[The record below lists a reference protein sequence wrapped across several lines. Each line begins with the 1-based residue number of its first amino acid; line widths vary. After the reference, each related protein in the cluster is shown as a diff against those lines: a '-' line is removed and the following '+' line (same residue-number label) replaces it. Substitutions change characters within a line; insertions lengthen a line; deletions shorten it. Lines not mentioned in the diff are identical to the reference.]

1 MEKKNIDWGNI
12 GFGYIPTDYRYVSNY
27 KDGKWDDGQLTQD
40 PNIVLNECAGVL
52 QYAQTVFEGLKAY
65 TTEDGHIVTF
75 RPDLNG
81 ERLESSAARLEM
93 PIFPKERLWKLL
105 PRRLR
110 RTMLSYLLTAA
121 VQLCTSVLICSAAT
135 LSSV

>member
-75 RPDLNG
+75 RPDLVSVWSLPQQDW
-81 ERLESSAARLEM
+81 RCLFSPRSVS
-93 PIFPKERLWKLL
+93 WKLL
-105 PRRLR
+105 LRRLR
-110 RTMLSYLLTAA
+110 RTMLSCLLTAA
-121 VQLCTSVLICSAAT
+121 AQLCTFVLICSAAT
-135 LSSV
+135 LSLV